1 VPAGLATPV
10 SIHDVA
16 SQRGKEQEKG
26 DPEVLTSSL
35 SGVVQAEKEADGAAG
50 RISQGEEVRLGIR
63 SQHRQVLL
71 ARAHERILFVHS
83 CAAKHPLASDGGK
96 AAAMF
101 WSRLRKADNP
111 FGIRMAASL
120 SLRSQQS
127 RSRPLASP
135 LSVLFFAIECDM
147 GTLYN
152 PTGLT
157 TNCGFCAI
165 AHALSLQG
173 ITTDADKL
181 YLQTLE
187 RLGIPRQGNTD
198 PIPRQLIFPDPLMD
212 GVPVRVEYTALAER
226 GHDPSSYTITSVA
239 SANNLRYDLN
249 NRDLSLQRQF
259 FDFCARTGRGAWNI
273 NDFVQSRLTWLQVQG
288 QNPSADGV
296 RRHLLAQLSGHSII
310 GSKTVNHFITM
321 QVDTSGKISA
331 YDPQDGRQYDGASL
345 QTRMRTLDLVLRLR

>member
-1 VPAGLATPV
+1 MNVFYSFTAA
-10 SIHDVA
+10 
-16 SQRGKEQEKG
+16 Q
-26 DPEVLTSSL
+26 L
-35 SGVVQAEKEADGAAG
+35 STRWHQMEGRLPPCFGGVFG
-50 RISQGEEVRLGIR
+50 RPTIR
-63 SQHRQVLL
+63 SESAWPRHL
-71 ARAHERILFVHS
+71 AV
-83 CAAKHPLASDGGK
+83 
-96 AAAMF
+96 
-101 WSRLRKADNP
+101 
-111 FGIRMAASL
+111 
-120 SLRSQQS
+120 RSQQS

-345 QTRMRTLDLVLRLR
+345 HTRMRTLDLVLRLR